1 GVGKNEST
9 PDYFFKG
16 DIGEIIMY
24 KKVVN
29 EAQRIIIDN
38 YLSAKYNIPLADNN
52 FYTHDDGNKI
62 YDHHVAGIG
71 KTTGTNIHSDSQG
84 TGIVRINNPS
94 SLPDNSFLFWGED
107 TKNPTYHF
115 TTNNHNYSEQL
126 ASKWRVSKIGDIGH
140 VAVSFDV
147 SNMDLSG
154 WNGCKELQLV
164 VANNS
169 NFTSPRVY
177 SLTVAGNN
185 AAASNVVFNDGD
197 YFTIRYVH
205 QIVWDGNRYFNG
217 SRPDQAPNNDSD
229 KCLKLLVKAGNKA
242 VLIENAYVR
251 EIEVQAGAVLEVK
264 DGVELSVQDK
274 IVNNGTIDL
283 LGEAQLIQEHVGISQ
298 NSGLGKLKIRQ
309 QGTTNLYNYNYWS
322 APVNTDGSWQIK
334 FLEQNNGPIGFTPA
348 HNADPTTNP
357 IKISSRWLNT
367 YNASETLSDG
377 ITGWIRIN
385 SSTLI
390 PPGIGYSMKG
400 SGSSISEE
408 EYVFSGEANSGDY
421 SYPVTAG
428 NDFLIGNPYP
438 SALSAE
444 KFINENKNVIDG
456 TLYFYEQ
463 FKENNTHVWREYQG
477 GYATLNL
484 LAGVAASAADSQL
497 GTGGNQIKGAPT
509 NNIAVGQGF
518 FVNIKTNGTLK
529 FTNKQ
534 RVFAK
539 ESNGGSIF
547 YRENA
552 VNNDSRTKFWLHF
565 TDPTGRAREIALGYD
580 DNASV
585 GFDTGYDAIDYSD
598 YPDKMLWYTPENLL
612 VIQGLNRFSEEDEI
626 PLSIK
631 VTTPGTYTIR
641 LDRTL
646 NFPENTAI
654 YLKDNQENNFYNLK
668 TEDLSIVFEAGTFN
682 NRYSIVYQRET
693 LSLPT
698 LEGNQSIYV
707 KFDKNDDT
715 VQLLGLDN
723 LNSVQGVYIYAMDGK
738 QVKSFKNIDSKVFN
752 VSYLND
758 GVYILK
764 LEMVSGATKNI
775 RFVKY

>member
-1 GVGKNEST
+1 EKHYFEKPFERNLNPNQFTIFSASKVLPSNSYKALLSSRDEYKEWYQINYRKRGFILYSAPDSNNWSFWTGKGNDWNISGDTQDSSGTWSIQNLNYKDESNGKRLFLNNRLNAASSQGMSSNDNTAFRVGVGKNEST

-147 SNMDLSG
+147 SNMYLSG

-334 FLEQNNGPIGFTPA
+334 FLEQNNGPI
-348 HNADPTTNP
+348 
-357 IKISSRWLNT
+357 
-367 YNASETLSDG
+367 
-377 ITGWIRIN
+377 
-385 SSTLI
+385 
-390 PPGIGYSMKG
+390 
-400 SGSSISEE
+400 
-408 EYVFSGEANSGDY
+408 
-421 SYPVTAG
+421 
-428 NDFLIGNPYP
+428 
-438 SALSAE
+438 
-444 KFINENKNVIDG
+444 
-456 TLYFYEQ
+456 
-463 FKENNTHVWREYQG
+463 
-477 GYATLNL
+477 
-484 LAGVAASAADSQL
+484 
-497 GTGGNQIKGAPT
+497 
-509 NNIAVGQGF
+509 
-518 FVNIKTNGTLK
+518 
-529 FTNKQ
+529 
-534 RVFAK
+534 
-539 ESNGGSIF
+539 
-547 YRENA
+547 
-552 VNNDSRTKFWLHF
+552 
-565 TDPTGRAREIALGYD
+565 
-580 DNASV
+580 
-585 GFDTGYDAIDYSD
+585 
-598 YPDKMLWYTPENLL
+598 
-612 VIQGLNRFSEEDEI
+612 
-626 PLSIK
+626 
-631 VTTPGTYTIR
+631 
-641 LDRTL
+641 
-646 NFPENTAI
+646 
-654 YLKDNQENNFYNLK
+654 
-668 TEDLSIVFEAGTFN
+668 
-682 NRYSIVYQRET
+682 
-693 LSLPT
+693 
-698 LEGNQSIYV
+698 
-707 KFDKNDDT
+707 
-715 VQLLGLDN
+715 
-723 LNSVQGVYIYAMDGK
+723 
-738 QVKSFKNIDSKVFN
+738 
-752 VSYLND
+752 
-758 GVYILK
+758 
-764 LEMVSGATKNI
+764 
-775 RFVKY
+775 